1 MRSDVLGVERR
12 RRWSDDEKARI
23 LEETLVPG
31 STVSEVAR
39 RNDVA
44 ASVVFTW
51 RRKARVLGSAATTFV
66 PMTVVEPSAP
76 VPAVSSPPR
85 MGRRCR
91 GPIEIELGGG
101 RRVKVDADVDAD
113 ALSRVLD
120 VLERR

>member
-51 RRKARVLGSAATTFV
+51 RRKARVSGPAATSFI
-66 PMTVVEPSAP
+66 PMTIVEPP
-76 VPAVSSPPR
+76 TQVPAIASPPR
-85 MGRRCR
+85 VNRRSR

>member
-1 MRSDVLGVERR
+1 MRSDVLGAERR

-31 STVSEVAR
+31 ATVSEVAR

-44 ASVVFTW
+44 VSLVFTW
-51 RRKARVLGSAATTFV
+51 RRKARVSGPAVTSFAPV
-66 PMTVVEPSAP
+66 TVVEPPAP
-76 VPAVSSPPR
+76 VPAIASLPR
-85 MGRRCR
+85 MSRRCR

>member
-1 MRSDVLGVERR
+1 MRSDVLGAERR

-31 STVSEVAR
+31 ATVSEVAR

-51 RRKARVLGSAATTFV
+51 RRKARVSGPTAASFV
-66 PMTVVEPSAP
+66 PMIVVEPPAP
-76 VPAVSSPPR
+76 VPAMASPPR
-85 MGRRCR
+85 ASKGSR
-91 GPIEIELGGG
+91 GIIEIDLGGG
-101 RRVKVDADVDAD
+101 RCVKVDADVDAD

-120 VLERR
+120 VLQRR

>member
-1 MRSDVLGVERR
+1 MRSNVLGVERR

-23 LEETLVPG
+23 VEETLVPG

-39 RNDVA
+39 RNEVA

-51 RRKARVLGSAATTFV
+51 RRKARVAAPAAPSFV
-66 PMTVVEPSAP
+66 PVTVVEPLGP
-76 VPAVSSPPR
+76 VQALASPPR
-85 MGRRCR
+85 ATRRSR
-91 GPIEIELGGG
+91 GAIEIELIGG